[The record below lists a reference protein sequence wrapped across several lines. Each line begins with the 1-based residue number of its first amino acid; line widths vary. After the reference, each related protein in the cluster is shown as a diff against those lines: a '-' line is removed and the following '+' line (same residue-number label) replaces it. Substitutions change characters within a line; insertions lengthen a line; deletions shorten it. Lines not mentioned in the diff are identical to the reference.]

1 MGKLFGFLLVLAMA
15 IVAIKLAIALLILA
29 GLIFRTKET
38 IGLLLVL
45 SAWAVFKAHP
55 MMSIGIVA
63 VLILY
68 AVIKASKPK
77 APALL
82 IDHSG
87 DDRD

>member
-45 SAWAVFKAHP
+45 SAWAVFKAYP
-55 MMSIGIVA
+55 MISIGIVA

-77 APALL
+77 PSALL
-82 IDHSG
+82 VDHSG
-87 DDRD
+87 DDQD